1 MKKID
6 ASVKLKVSESRMRVI
21 GNYIP
26 AYGEG
31 NNLSVDDV
39 MQQLHSLEITT
50 GIRSDSI
57 DTMCESTR
65 LIPSAI
71 LAEGEKPQVGE
82 KSRIEMYVDLNK
94 KSKAFE
100 REDGS
105 VDFKDLGEICSA
117 VAGQELYS
125 KIPATIGPPG
135 VNVYGDEVPGLPGRD
150 LKIVLGT
157 GTEIDENDP
166 NLVKAKISGEVQLI
180 KGVLQIS
187 DIHHIKSDVSF
198 ETGNIK
204 FDGNV
209 KINGSV
215 LSGFKV
221 EAKGNIEVI
230 GNVEDA
236 EIIAG
241 NDVMVKGGYTGAG
254 DGNVIAG
261 RDVYLKFIE
270 NQTVKAGR
278 DIFILGDSYHAKLFA
293 GRSLKAK
300 GAKSSIVG
308 GLCETKLS
316 VEASRLGSVANPTT
330 VIKIGID
337 PELSKRMVSVEEEIE
352 KTIASQEELE
362 KSVIFLYRLKIDNKG
377 TLPPDKAALLEKL
390 ESAKKSLPEKLKT
403 LESTQEKL
411 LEEQKELDKVFAISR
426 TCVFPKV
433 QVYIG
438 HQWIG
443 IEDKLGPS
451 HFRLVN
457 GEVVRL
463 SK

>member
-6 ASVKLKVSESRMRVI
+6 ASVKLKVSDNKMRVI

-26 AYGEG
+26 AQGEG

-39 MQQLHSLEITT
+39 MQKLQSMKITT
-50 GIRSDSI
+50 GIRSDNI
-57 DTMCESTR
+57 DTMCESKR
-65 LIPSAI
+65 LIPSVI

-82 KSRIEMYVDLNK
+82 KARIEMFVDLNK

-117 VAGQELYS
+117 VAGQELYR

-157 GTEIDENDP
+157 GTGIDENDP

-180 KGVLQIS
+180 KGLLQIS
-187 DIHHIKSDVSF
+187 DIHHIKSDVNF
-198 ETGNIK
+198 ETGNVK
-204 FDGNV
+204 FNGNV
-209 KINGSV
+209 KIDRSV

-221 EAKGNIEVI
+221 EANGNIEVT

-241 NDVMVKGGYTGAG
+241 NDVLIKGGYTGSG
-254 DGNVIAG
+254 EGKVIAG

-278 DIFILGDSYHAKLFA
+278 DIFIMGDSYHAKLIA
-293 GRSLKAK
+293 GRSIKAK

-308 GLCETKLS
+308 GQCEAKFS
-316 VEASRLGSVANPTT
+316 VEASRFGSVANPKTI
-330 VIKIGID
+330 IKIGID
-337 PELSKRMVSVEEEIE
+337 PELSKRMASVEEEIE
-352 KTIASQEELE
+352 KTKASQEGLE

-377 TLPPDKAALLEKL
+377 TLPPDKATLLEKL

-403 LESTQEKL
+403 LESTKEKL
-411 LEEQKELDKVFAISR
+411 LEEQKDLDKVYAISR
-426 TCVFPKV
+426 TGVFPKV
-433 QVYIG
+433 QIYIG

-451 HFRLVN
+451 QFRLVN